1 MYLWV
6 YWMDLYIKFSYNF
19 GIGVLYVRYI
29 LMGKDVRI

>member
-19 GIGVLYVRYI
+19 GIGVLRYI